1 MSRTVTP
8 AFLAEL
14 LKSRNEP
21 CYLIEVYF
29 DSVTYRMT
37 DAWRDIVY
45 GGFIYN
51 AQGHFLGFSGIS
63 ETLDMSIPSI
73 TLTLSGIDQ
82 SWIAHA
88 LTLDYLDRR
97 VVIYKAFIDYVNGAV
112 DAPLVIFDGRIDT
125 MPIADDPDAG
135 TTTVAIIASNQFKDF
150 EHTSGRHT
158 NDEDQQMYFTGDKF
172 FEYVPQ
178 LSQSRQIQWGPK

>member
-1 MSRTVTP
+1 MSRQTTP
-8 AFLAEL
+8 QFLDEL
-14 LKSRNEP
+14 LKSSNEP

-45 GGFIYN
+45 DGFTYN
-51 AQGHFLGFSGIS
+51 AQGHFLGFSGLS
-63 ETLDMSIPSI
+63 ESMDMSIPSV
-73 TLTLSGIDQ
+73 TLSLSGIDQ

-88 LTLDYLDRR
+88 LTLDYIDRR
-97 VVIYKAFIDYVNGAV
+97 VVIRKAFIDYVNGAIN
-112 DAPLVIFDGRIDT
+112 APLVIFDGRIDT
-125 MPIADDPDAG
+125 MPIADDPVKG
-135 TTTVAIIASNQFKDF
+135 STTVSIVASNQFKDF
-150 EHTSGRHT
+150 DRTSGRHT
-158 NDEDQQMYFTGDKF
+158 NNEDQQLHFVGDRF